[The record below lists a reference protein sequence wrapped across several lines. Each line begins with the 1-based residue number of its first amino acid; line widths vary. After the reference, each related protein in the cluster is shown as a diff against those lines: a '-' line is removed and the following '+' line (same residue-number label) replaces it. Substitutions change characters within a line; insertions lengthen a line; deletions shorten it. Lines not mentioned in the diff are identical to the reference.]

1 MKKLVDVHY
10 EIQHTGLNGWITY
23 ATRDDRE
30 GACKLRD
37 TLQSWSPRMGVRV
50 VRVTFEEC

>member
-1 MKKLVDVHY
+1 MKLVDLHY
-10 EIQHTGLNGWITY
+10 EVQYLGLNGWITY
-23 ATRDDRE
+23 ASLDDRE

-37 TLQSWSPRMGVRV
+37 TLQSWSPRTKVRV